1 MPFKKIPPIHALP
14 IQTTFVPP
22 KALMMAR
29 QLGVRAT
36 PLYAR
41 PAAPLVQ
48 PRNEDIDRT
57 MWRGVSPP
65 QPLRIIPPQM
75 PFDMDTP
82 RQVLNVNMQAPESQ
96 DPNTPV
102 YINSNC
108 PPWVCPPNES
118 VPFDLPMTA
127 CVPWYEVDT
136 LLQSSYTV
144 PLGKMLIIKSC
155 SYEALNASL
164 NDVFQFR
171 ILVNGA
177 PKATFEDAYADSTAV
192 NPAQKYG
199 LSGHFRPLPLGF
211 IADRQTVVS
220 VYGKLRG
227 AISLTGVSPNLPGTP
242 IASGNCQMKLILNG
256 WLAVDR
262 MHLEGGP
269 RPTDLGDS
277 DMHHLEED
285 QMGSGG

>member
-1 MPFKKIPPIHALP
+1 MSRKIPPIHALP
-14 IQTTFVPP
+14 IQNPSQVPT
-22 KALMMAR
+22 ALMRAR
-29 QLGVRAT
+29 QLGTRAQ
-36 PLYAR
+36 PLHV
-41 PAAPLVQ
+41 AAASPLVQ

-65 QPLRIIPPQM
+65 VPLRVIPPQM

-82 RQVLNVNMQAPESQ
+82 RQVQNVNMQSPESD
-96 DPNTPV
+96 DPTTPV
-102 YINSNC
+102 YINTNC

-118 VPFDLPMTA
+118 SPTDITMTA

-136 LLQSSYTV
+136 LLSSTFTV
-144 PLGKMLIIKSC
+144 PLGKMLIIKSA
-155 SYEALNASL
+155 SYEALNAAL

-171 ILVNGA
+171 ILVNGT
-177 PKATFEDAYADSTAV
+177 PKATFEDVLADGASV
-192 NPAQKYG
+192 NPAQSYG
-199 LSGHFRPLPLGF
+199 ISGHFRPLPLGI

-220 VYGKLRG
+220 VYGRLRG
-227 AISLTGVSPNLPGTP
+227 PINLAGASPYLPGLP
-242 IASGNCQMKLILNG
+242 ISSGNCQMKIILNG

-285 QMGSGG
+285 QSGSGG